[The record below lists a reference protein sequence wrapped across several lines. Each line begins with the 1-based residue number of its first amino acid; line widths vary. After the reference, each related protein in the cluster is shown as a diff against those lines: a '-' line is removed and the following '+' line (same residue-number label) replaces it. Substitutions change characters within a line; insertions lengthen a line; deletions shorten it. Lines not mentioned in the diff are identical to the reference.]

1 MWGEGWGEEER
12 EREKERSSV
21 FAIGNE
27 KFKKSI
33 IKNDMQT
40 GKPLAG

>member
-1 MWGEGWGEEER
+1 MRGGEKKRGG
-12 EREKERSSV
+12 EREKKRSSV
-21 FAIGNE
+21 FGIGSE

-33 IKNDMQT
+33 IKNAMQT

>member
-1 MWGEGWGEEER
+1 MRGGEKKRGG
-12 EREKERSSV
+12 EREKDRSSV
-21 FAIGNE
+21 FAIGSE

-33 IKNDMQT
+33 RKNDMQT